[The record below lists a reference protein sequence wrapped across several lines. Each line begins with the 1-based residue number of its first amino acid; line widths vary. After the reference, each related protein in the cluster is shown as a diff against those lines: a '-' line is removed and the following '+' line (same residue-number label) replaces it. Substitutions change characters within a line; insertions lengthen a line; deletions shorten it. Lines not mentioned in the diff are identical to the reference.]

1 MANDIKK
8 QLRKEFE
15 RNYLAKDFRSFRSE
29 LLNHARVY
37 FPDKIKDFTEASMG
51 GLLLDM
57 AAFVGDS
64 MSFYLDHQFNELNW
78 STAIE
83 AKNVK
88 KHLRNAG
95 VKVRGAA
102 PAIAEVTFYFE
113 IAAELVGDEYEPTPT
128 LLPKVGRGTKLAS
141 SKGIPFSLV
150 EDIDFT
156 EKDLLGNYLYKAV
169 LVETNDSGNPV
180 NYVVSRVGICLS
192 GEQKTESIKIPNV
205 QKSFRTLT
213 MAAENVTEVINVKD
227 SEDNVYYEVD
237 NLTQDTVFE
246 AVINTTEDADQVS
259 NNIEIIPAP
268 YRFVGIYDYNTKLTK
283 LQFGGGDAETLDN
296 DIVPDPSDLALPL
309 YGRTTFSRF
318 AIDPS
323 SLLQTHTLGIAPRNT
338 TIQITYRH
346 GGGLNHNVG
355 ANTIKTVDTLYLT
368 FSSLADATGA
378 NSVRASIDVLNEDPA
393 RGGDNAP
400 TLEELRAQIPATRQA
415 QNRIITK
422 PDLIS
427 RIYTLPNKFGRVYRV
442 GVQPNPVNSLASQI
456 FVVSRDKDKKLTMT
470 SDTLKKNLR
479 KYLNEFRAVSDAFDI
494 LDARIINFSLSIE
507 IVAHPQSN
515 KTQVS
520 QICIKRLVKILDGKF
535 FQIDMPIALSDITNT
550 VLNTQGVIS
559 LVGLKI
565 SNMTGIKDDRQ
576 YSDISFNPLAN
587 TYQQMV
593 IGPAGSIFELKYPD
607 YDIQISVR

>member
-29 LLNHARVY
+29 LLNHARIY
-37 FPDKIKDFTEASMG
+37 FPNKIKDFTEASMG

-102 PAIAEVTFYFE
+102 PAVAEVTFYFE
-113 IAAELVGDEYEPTPT
+113 LSAKLVGDEYEPTPT
-128 LLPKVGRGTKLAS
+128 LLPKIGRGTKLAS
-141 SKGIPFSLV
+141 SKGVPFSLV
-150 EDIDFT
+150 EDVDFT
-156 EKDLLGNYLYKAV
+156 EKDLLGNYLYNST
-169 LVETNDSGNPV
+169 LVETNDSGIPAS
-180 NYVVSRVGICLS
+180 YVVSRMGICLS
-192 GEQKTESIKIPNV
+192 GAEKTESIKIPNV
-205 QKSFRTLT
+205 HKPFRTLT
-213 MAAENVTEVINVKD
+213 MSAENVTEIISVKD

-246 AVINTTEDADQVS
+246 AILNTTEDADQVS

-268 YRFVGIYDYNTKLTK
+268 YRFVSIYDYNTKLTK
-283 LQFGGGDAETLDN
+283 LQFGAGDAETLDN

-309 YGRTTFSRF
+309 YGKKVFSRF
-318 AIDPS
+318 AIDPG
-323 SLLQTHTLGIAPRNT
+323 SLLQTQTLGIAPRNT
-338 TIQITYRH
+338 TLQIVYRH

-355 ANTIKTVDTLYLT
+355 SNTIKTVDTLYLT
-368 FSSLADATGA
+368 FDSRADATGA
-378 NSVRASIDVLNEDPA
+378 NSVRSSIDILNADPA
-393 RGGDNAP
+393 LGGDNAP

-422 PDLIS
+422 QDLIS

-442 GVQPNPVNSLASQI
+442 GIQPNPVNSLASQI

-494 LDARIINFSLSIE
+494 LDARIINFAINLE

-515 KTQVS
+515 KTQVA
-520 QICIKRLVKILDGKF
+520 QVCIKRLTKILNSKF

-550 VLNTQGVIS
+550 VLNTEGVIS
-559 LVGLKI
+559 LVDLQV
-565 SNMTGIKDDRQ
+565 SNVVGTIEDRK
-576 YSDISFNPLAN
+576 YSDISFNPPAN

-593 IGPAGSIFELKYPD
+593 IGPPGSIFELRHPD
-607 YDIQISVR
+607 YDVKVSVR

>member
-29 LLNHARVY
+29 LLNHARIY
-37 FPDKIKDFTEASMG
+37 FPGKIKDFTEASMG

-102 PAIAEVTFYFE
+102 PAVAEVTFYFE
-113 IAAELVGDEYEPTPT
+113 IVAQLVGDEYVPAPT

-156 EKDLLGNYLYKAV
+156 EKDLLGNYLYNAT
-169 LVETNDSGNPV
+169 LVETDDSGLPAS
-180 NYVVSRVGICLS
+180 YVVSRVGICLS
-192 GEQKTESIKIPNV
+192 GEEKTESIKIPNI
-205 QKSFRTLT
+205 QKPFRTLT
-213 MAAENVTEVINVKD
+213 MSAENVTEIINVKD

-246 AVINTTEDADQVS
+246 AILNTTEDADQVS

-268 YRFVGIYDYNTKLTK
+268 HRFVSIYDYNTKLTK
-283 LQFGGGDAETLDN
+283 LQFGAGDAETLDN

-309 YGRTTFSRF
+309 YGRTVFSRF
-318 AIDPS
+318 AIDPG
-323 SLLQTHTLGIAPRNT
+323 SLLQTQTLGIAPRNT
-338 TIQITYRH
+338 TLQITYRF
-346 GGGLNHNVG
+346 GGGLNHNVA
-355 ANTIKTVDTLYLT
+355 ANTIKTVDRLYLT
-368 FSSLADATGA
+368 FDSRADATGA
-378 NSVRASIDVLNEDPA
+378 NSVRSSIDILNQDPA
-393 RGGDNAP
+393 LGGDNAP

-422 PDLIS
+422 QDLIS

-442 GVQPNPVNSLASQI
+442 GIQPNPVNSLASQI

-494 LDARIINFSLSIE
+494 LDARIINFAINIQ

-515 KTQVS
+515 KTQVA
-520 QICIKRLVKILDGKF
+520 QVCIKRLTKILSGKF

-550 VLNTQGVIS
+550 ILNTEGVIS
-559 LVGLKI
+559 LVNLQV
-565 SNMTGIKDDRQ
+565 SNVVGIIDDRE
-576 YSDISFNPLAN
+576 YSDISFNPPAN

-593 IGPAGSIFELKYPD
+593 IGPPGSIFELKYPD
-607 YDIQISVR
+607 YDVKVSVR